1 MRYFSTL
8 AILAVSALAISAN
21 AQSGLEKKGDKLV
34 KKFKYDKAI
43 GKYTKAADKDST
55 NFSAVQKLAQTYVA
69 KGDYASAEIAYQRV
83 LADARATSA
92 DKLAYAQIL
101 RSNGK
106 YEEAAKAFGVYAQ
119 AEPNSN
125 IAKEFNSFDKEIKLL
140 NRDNKMYELV
150 ILPENSSASDVGA
163 SYSKD
168 GLVLSSNRKASEA
181 KQAAGS
187 NYADARFDLYTAT
200 TGTDSISPAPGR
212 LRGKVNGKWNDGA
225 ATFTRDGKEMI
236 FTQTNKVKGKNKSR
250 TLGLY
255 HADWDSTTT
264 SWVNIQALPFNNVDY
279 NVSQPS
285 ISKDGS
291 KLYFVSDMP
300 GGLGGTD
307 IYVAEKQ
314 GITWAP
320 AVTLGNAA
328 NTAGNEVS
336 PFIADDGTLY
346 FASDA
351 RIGLGGLDIY
361 SITPNA
367 SGRWGTPVNL
377 GMPANSSSDDFGYVS
392 NESGKHGYIV
402 SNRPGG
408 MGKEDIYKFMKRSE
422 PVCGNIADSRTKAGV
437 AGVEILAVSPSGE
450 RFTAT
455 TDAKGDFCI
464 ALTPGREYKIST
476 TKDGYFAHESNVS
489 VRPTRNDRQLIAL
502 KQKGGIDVIVDVTEQ
517 GKGDVEGATVQLINK
532 ATGEVQEQKSAADG
546 KVVFDAFP
554 DQQYDVVVKKN
565 MGKEGLYN
573 RFMESIST
581 AGLRPSQS
589 VSKDAKL
596 TFYDGKFVFD
606 LPNVFF
612 DYNSAVLRPIA
623 TKELDKVAK
632 VMKDIPF
639 IEVELSSHTDSRG
652 SSEYNLK
659 LSGYRA
665 QACVTY
671 LAKLGVD
678 KKRLL
683 AIGYGESQIRNKC
696 VDGVECSEAEHTY
709 NRRSEFK
716 VLKVD

>member
-8 AILAVSALAISAN
+8 AILAISAVAINAN

-34 KKFKYDKAI
+34 KKFKYEKAI

-55 NFSAVQKLAQTYVA
+55 NFSAVQKLAKTYVA
-69 KGDYASAEIAYQRV
+69 KGDYASAEVAYQRV

-92 DKLAYAQIL
+92 DKLAYAQVL

-106 YEEAAKAFGVYAQ
+106 YDEAAKAYALYAQ
-119 AEPNSN
+119 AEPNS
-125 IAKEFNSFDKEIKLL
+125 AVAQEFGSFDKEIRLL
-140 NRDNKMYELV
+140 NRDNKMYELTN
-150 ILPENSSASDVGA
+150 LPENSGASDVGA
-163 SYSKD
+163 AYSKD

-181 KQAAGS
+181 KQLAGS
-187 NYADARFDLYTAT
+187 NVAEARFDLYTAT
-200 TGTDSISPAPGR
+200 TGTDSLSPAPGK
-212 LRGKVNGKWNDGA
+212 LHGKVNSKFNDGA

-236 FTQTNKVKGKNKSR
+236 FTQTNKQKGTNKTR

-255 HADWDSTTT
+255 HADWDSIRG
-264 SWVNIQALPFNNVDY
+264 WVNIQPLPFNNVDY

-285 ISKDGS
+285 INKDGS

-300 GGLGGTD
+300 GGMGGTD
-307 IYVAEKQ
+307 IYVADKQ

-320 AVTLGNAA
+320 AVTLGGVA
-328 NTAGNEVS
+328 NTVGNEVS

-346 FASDA
+346 FASDS

-367 SGRWGTPVNL
+367 SGKWGSPINL

-392 NESGKHGYIV
+392 DEKGKHGYIV

-408 MGKEDIYKFMKRSE
+408 MGKEDIYKFIKRSE
-422 PVCGNIADSRTKAGV
+422 PVCGNIADSKTKIGV
-437 AGVEILAVSPSGE
+437 EGVEILALSPSGE
-450 RFTAT
+450 RFTAV

-464 ALTPGREYKIST
+464 GLTPGREYKIST

-489 VRPTRNDRQLIAL
+489 VRTTRNDKQMIAL
-502 KQKGGIDVIVDVTEQ
+502 KQRGGIDVVIDVSDQ

-532 ATGEVQEQKSAADG
+532 ATGEVQEKKSAADG

-554 DQQYDVVVKKN
+554 DQQYDVVVKKD
-565 MGKEGLYN
+565 MSKEGLYD

-581 AGLRPSQS
+581 AGLKPSQS
-589 VSKDAKL
+589 VTTDAKL

-652 SSEYNLK
+652 SAEYNLK

-671 LAKLGVD
+671 LAKLGID

-683 AIGYGESQIRNKC
+683 AIGYGETQIRNKC

>member
-1 MRYFSTL
+1 MRYISTL
-8 AILAVSALAISAN
+8 AILAISAVAINAN

-34 KKFKYDKAI
+34 KKFKYEKAI

-55 NFSAVQKLAQTYVA
+55 NFSAVQKLAKTYVA
-69 KGDYASAEIAYQRV
+69 IGDYASAEVAYQRV
-83 LADARATSA
+83 LADTRATSA
-92 DKLAYAQIL
+92 DMLAYAQVL

-106 YEEAAKAFGVYAQ
+106 YEEAAKAYAVYAQ
-119 AEPNSN
+119 AEPNS
-125 IAKEFNSFDKEIKLL
+125 AVAQEFSSFDKEIRML
-140 NRDNKMYELV
+140 NRDNKMYELT
-150 ILPENSSASDVGA
+150 ILPENSGASDVGA
-163 SYSKD
+163 AYSKD
-168 GLVLSSNRKASEA
+168 GLVLSSNRKASLA
-181 KQAAGS
+181 KQVAGS
-187 NYADARFDLYTAT
+187 NAAEARYDLYTAT
-200 TGTDSISPAPGR
+200 TGTDSLSPAPGK
-212 LRGKVNGKWNDGA
+212 LHGKVNSKFNDGA

-236 FTQTNKVKGKNKSR
+236 FTQTNKQKGVNKTR

-255 HADWDSTTT
+255 HADWDTIHG
-264 SWVNIQALPFNNVDY
+264 WVNIQPLPFNNVDY

-300 GGLGGTD
+300 GGMGGTD
-307 IYVAEKQ
+307 IYVADKQ

-320 AVTLGNAA
+320 AVTLGGVA

-346 FASDA
+346 FASDL

-367 SGRWGTPVNL
+367 SGKWGSPINL

-392 NESGKHGYIV
+392 DEKGKHGYIV

-408 MGKEDIYKFMKRSE
+408 MGKEDIYKFIKRSE
-422 PVCGNIADSRTKAGV
+422 PVCGNIADSKTKIGV
-437 AGVEILAVSPSGE
+437 EGVEILALSPSGE

-464 ALTPGREYKIST
+464 GLTPGREYKIST
-476 TKDGYFAHESNVS
+476 TKEGYFAHESNVS
-489 VRPTRNDRQLIAL
+489 VRTTRNDKQMIAL
-502 KQKGGIDVIVDVTEQ
+502 KQRGGIDVVIDVTDQ
-517 GKGDVEGATVQLINK
+517 GRGDVEGATVQLINK
-532 ATGEVQEQKSAADG
+532 ATGEVQEKKSAADG

-565 MGKEGLYN
+565 MSKEGLYD

-581 AGLRPSQS
+581 AGLKPSQS
-589 VSKDAKL
+589 ISKDAKL

-652 SSEYNLK
+652 SAEYNLK

-671 LAKLGVD
+671 LAKLGID

-683 AIGYGESQIRNKC
+683 AIGYGETQIRNKC

>member
-8 AILAVSALAISAN
+8 AILAFSAMAVSA
-21 AQSGLEKKGDKLV
+21 QTGLEKKGDKLV
-34 KKFKYDKAI
+34 KKFKYEKAI

-55 NFSAVQKLAQTYVA
+55 NFAVVQKLAQTYVA
-69 KGDYASAEIAYQRV
+69 KGDYSSAEVAYQRV
-83 LADARATSA
+83 LADNRATSA
-92 DKLAYAQIL
+92 DKLAYAQVL
-101 RSNGK
+101 RTNGK
-106 YEEAAKAFGVYAQ
+106 YQEAATAFAVYAA
-119 AEPNSN
+119 AEPNSA
-125 IAKEFNSFDKEIKLL
+125 IAQEFKGFDKEIKQL
-140 NRDNKMYELV
+140 NRDNKGYELV
-150 ILPENSSASDVGA
+150 VLPENSSASDVGA

-168 GLVLSSNRKASEA
+168 GLVLSSNRRASEA

-187 NYADARFDLYTAT
+187 NYGEARYDLYTAT

-212 LRGKVNGKWNDGA
+212 LRGKVNSKFNDGA

-236 FTQTNKVKGKNKSR
+236 FTQTSKRKGANKTR

-255 HADWDSTTT
+255 HADWDSTLLT
-264 SWVNIQALPFNNVDY
+264 WVNVQPLPFNNDNY

-300 GGLGGTD
+300 GGMGGTD
-307 IYVAEKQ
+307 IYVADKQ

-320 AVTLGNAA
+320 AVTLGGVT

-346 FASDA
+346 FASDS

-361 SITPNA
+361 SVSPNA

-422 PVCGNIADSRTKAGV
+422 PVCGNVADSRTKASV
-437 AGVEILAVSPSGE
+437 EGVEIVAVSPTGE
-450 RFTAT
+450 RFTAI

-464 ALTPGREYKIST
+464 GLTPGREYKVT
-476 TKDGYFAHESNVS
+476 TAKDGYFEYTGNVA
-489 VRPTRNDRQLIAL
+489 VRTSRND
-502 KQKGGIDVIVDVTEQ
+502 KQQISIKAKGGVDLIVDVSEQ
-517 GKGDVEGATVQLINK
+517 GNGDVAGATVQVVNK
-532 ATGEVQEQKSAADG
+532 ATGEVQEQKSGADG
-546 KVVFDAFP
+546 KVVFDVFP
-554 DQQYDVVVKKN
+554 DQQYDVTVKKN
-565 MGKEGLYN
+565 MGTEGLYD
-573 RFMESIST
+573 RFMQSVST
-581 AGLRPSQS
+581 AGLKPSQS
-589 VSKDAKL
+589 ITTDAKL
-596 TFYDGKFVFD
+596 TFYDGKYVFD

-612 DYNSAVLRPIA
+612 DYNSAVLKTA
-623 TKELDKVAK
+623 AKKELDKVAQ
-632 VMKDIPF
+632 VMKEIPF
-639 IEVELSSHTDSRG
+639 IEVELSSHTDCRG
-652 SSEYNLK
+652 SAEYNLK

-671 LAKLGVD
+671 LGQKGVD
-678 KKRLL
+678 KKRLI
-683 AIGYGESQIRNKC
+683 AIGYGETQIRNKC
-696 VDGVECSEAEHTY
+696 VDGVDCSETEHTY
-709 NRRSEFK
+709 NRRSEFSVIK
-716 VLKVD
+716 VE